1 MPLSAPTIAR
11 VCRCPLAAVEGNWP
25 RICEALEGVG
35 IRSDL
40 VEVAAAATVAIE
52 TARTFRPI
60 NEFGGSDYF
69 TEHYEGRTNLGNCKP
84 GDGAR
89 YHGRGYVQITGRANY
104 RAMSHVAGCDL
115 EESPEK
121 ALDPEVSA
129 RILASFFATRRVAEA
144 ANVPDWI
151 KVRLRV
157 NGGLNGWKDF
167 KACVDGLLQEVS

>member
-1 MPLSAPTIAR
+1 MPLSTSAIAR
-11 VCRCPLAAVEGNWP
+11 VCRCPLAAVEANWP
-25 RICEALEGVG
+25 LLVAA
-35 IRSDL
+35 L
-40 VEVAAAATVAIE
+40 VEFGILSVPVEIAAAATVAIE

-60 NEFGGSDYF
+60 NEFGGPEYF
-69 TEHYEGRTNLGNCKP
+69 AKHYEGRTDLGNVRP

-115 EESPEK
+115 EEAPEK

-144 ANVPDWI
+144 ANVQDWI
-151 KVRLRV
+151 KVRRRV